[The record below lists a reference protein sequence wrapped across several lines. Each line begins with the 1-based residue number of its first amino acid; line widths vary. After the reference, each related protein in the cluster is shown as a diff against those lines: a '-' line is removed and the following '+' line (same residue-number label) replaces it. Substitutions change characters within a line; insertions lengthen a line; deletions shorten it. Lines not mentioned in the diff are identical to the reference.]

1 MRGKKYTKDHEW
13 IELSP
18 DGKTG
23 TLRHFQSLPLLH
35 SSPAYLLPK
44 LPFSGTYPHANQG
57 TIGISIYA
65 AQALGDVVFIE
76 LPTVGTKVGAGDT
89 IGAVESVKSASDIL
103 APQAGTVVAKNDL
116 LEEKP
121 GVINTSPEQDGW
133 IAKIEVES
141 DGKDVEGLMGLE
153 EYRKLTEE

>member
-1 MRGKKYTKDHEW
+1 M
-13 IELSP
+13 
-18 DGKTG
+18 
-23 TLRHFQSLPLLH
+23 LH
-35 SSPAYLLPK
+35 SSPAYPLPK
-44 LPFSGTYPHANQG
+44 LLFSRIYPHTNQG

-76 LPTVGTKVGAGDT
+76 LPTVGTKFGAGDT

-141 DGKDVEGLMGLE
+141 DGKDVEGLMGLD
-153 EYRKLTEE
+153 EYRKLTEEQ